1 MSIRCLHEI
10 PFTYLMDIQEEGLD
24 FLFMMSI
31 IQDIG
36 V

>member
-1 MSIRCLHEI
+1 
-10 PFTYLMDIQEEGLD
+10 MDIQEEGLD

-36 V
+36 VSMQGGLTS